1 MVVDQVRDLATDIL
15 HHSCPGVL
23 DDFHQRSIEVDLFI
37 EVFFDEICDLYDF
50 RCGGCLLFICFSLTL
65 VAACL

>member
-50 RCGGCLLFICFSLTL
+50 R
-65 VAACL
+65 